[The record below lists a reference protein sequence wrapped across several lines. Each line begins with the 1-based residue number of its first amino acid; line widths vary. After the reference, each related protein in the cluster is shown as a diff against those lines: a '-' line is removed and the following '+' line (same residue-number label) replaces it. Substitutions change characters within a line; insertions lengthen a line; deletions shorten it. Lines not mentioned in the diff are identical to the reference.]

1 MAFWYDLRRRL
12 FQDPDRGT
20 HPRQPYALGD
30 RQMYSVAS
38 SDNMR
43 PRIVIC
49 APDRL
54 EQTED
59 IVDQLQSGSSVLLN
73 LETSRRDIARRLLD
87 FIAGVAYH
95 NDNQVRRVAR
105 SAYLILPYNAEVEAD
120 GYDDQHCG

>member
-54 EQTED
+54 EQTEE
-59 IVDQLQSGSSVLLN
+59 IVDQLQNGSSVPDGCWILSREWHITMTIRSGGLLP
-73 LETSRRDIARRLLD
+73 LRT
-87 FIAGVAYH
+87 
-95 NDNQVRRVAR
+95 
-105 SAYLILPYNAEVEAD
+105 
-120 GYDDQHCG
+120 

>member
-20 HPRQPYALGD
+20 HPTQPYALGD

-54 EQTED
+54 EQTEE
-59 IVDQLQSGSSVLLN
+59 IVDQLQNGSSVLLN
-73 LETSRRDIARRLLD
+73 LETSHRDIARRLLD

-95 NDNQVRRVAR
+95 NDNQ
-105 SAYLILPYNAEVEAD
+105 SPHGLQI
-120 GYDDQHCG
+120 CT

>member
-1 MAFWYDLRRRL
+1 
-12 FQDPDRGT
+12 
-20 HPRQPYALGD
+20 
-30 RQMYSVAS
+30 MYSVAS

-54 EQTED
+54 EQTEE
-59 IVDQLQSGSSVLLN
+59 IVDQLQNGSSVLLN

-95 NDNQVRRVAR
+95 NDNQVRRVAP
-105 SAYLILPYNAEVEAD
+105 SAYLILPYDAEVEAD
-120 GYDDQHCG
+120 GYDDRYCG

>member
-73 LETSRRDIARRLLD
+73 LATLPDACWILSPGWHITMTIRSGGLL
-87 FIAGVAYH
+87 AP
-95 NDNQVRRVAR
+95 RT
-105 SAYLILPYNAEVEAD
+105 
-120 GYDDQHCG
+120 

>member
-54 EQTED
+54 EQTE
-59 IVDQLQSGSSVLLN
+59 
-73 LETSRRDIARRLLD
+73 EIAVSYTHLT
-87 FIAGVAYH
+87 
-95 NDNQVRRVAR
+95 
-105 SAYLILPYNAEVEAD
+105 LPTKSKV
-120 GYDDQHCG
+120 

>member
-54 EQTED
+54 EQTEE
-59 IVDQLQSGSSVLLN
+59 IVDQLQNGCWILSREWHITMTIRSGGLLP
-73 LETSRRDIARRLLD
+73 LRT
-87 FIAGVAYH
+87 
-95 NDNQVRRVAR
+95 
-105 SAYLILPYNAEVEAD
+105 
-120 GYDDQHCG
+120 